1 MSAQSCSDI
10 TAFWTESLAA
20 ELLRFLTGR
29 LKCPDIAAEL
39 THDTYLGLRQIV
51 DRTPPDNPRAMAFRI
66 AINLA
71 IDHQRKA
78 AIRERFGADADIDM
92 LADTLPGN
100 AAQPEQI
107 LIGQQRLR
115 ALHLALDGLPHACRS
130 VFLLHGVDGL
140 TYAEIAQRLGI
151 SKSQVNK
158 LLAQAMSHCARQLAD

>member
-1 MSAQSCSDI
+1 MSAQPLSDS
-10 TAFWTESLAA
+10 TAFWTESLAE

-51 DRTPPDNPRAMAFRI
+51 ENAPPDNTRAMAFRI

-71 IDHQRKA
+71 VDHQRKA
-78 AIRERFGADADIDM
+78 MVRDRFGTDADFEM
-92 LADTLPGN
+92 LAETIPGD
-100 AAQPEQI
+100 AAQPERI
-107 LIGQQRLR
+107 LIGQQRLE
-115 ALHLALDGLPHACRS
+115 ALQLALAELPHASRN

-140 TYAEIAQRLGI
+140 TYDQIALRLGI

-158 LLAQAMSHCARQLAD
+158 LLAQAMSHCARRLAD